1 MTYEY
6 LEKEDIYLIFA
17 ALPEGV
23 EGFCK
28 EVNSYRYVVISE
40 SLDEDE
46 KKKAI
51 EHELNHLRNND
62 LYREFEELEVI

>member
-6 LEKEDIYLIFA
+6 LEKEDIYLIYA
-17 ALPEGV
+17 ELPEGV

-28 EVNSYRYVVISE
+28 EVNSYRYAVINE
-40 SLDEDE
+40 NLDEDE
-46 KKKAI
+46 KRKAI

-62 LYREFEELEVI
+62 LYREFEELEVV